1 MKLKI
6 EIPDGDYWKRQI
18 KCQYACPVHTDAR
31 GYVRAIADGDFEKA
45 YLIARAPNPL
55 ASICGRICG
64 APCEAACRR
73 GSIDQSISIRG
84 LKRSAVDESSSALL
98 KPLELIQ
105 KLKETIQNRNC
116 VGQDDLG
123 GLLKDTQSGK
133 FKKVQSQSVG
143 IIGSGPAGLAAAHDL
158 ALMGFSVVI
167 YEMEPVAAGM
177 LYLGVPAYRLPRTI
191 IKAEVDVIRALGVE
205 IKTNCAVGKD
215 ILLEELRKRHQA
227 LVIAVG
233 CKRSRTLALPGADAR
248 GVVGGVEFLRDVA
261 LDLPHKIG
269 RKVVVIGGGNVAYDV
284 SRMALRRQ
292 QMDVAVT
299 AFREPGAVKVTLCCL
314 EKRQEM
320 LADELEILEGEEE
333 GIARQNGYGPKEI
346 LTEDNKVIGVVFQKV
361 ISIFDDQKRFNPKF
375 DPNDTLTLEADIVI
389 FAVGQRSDISFI
401 DPARDG
407 IKINERGMVVCDP
420 VTFETTE
427 PGVFLAGDIAHGP
440 RLMID
445 AIASGKK
452 VARSIYRKITGINLQ
467 FETMELHLPI
477 EHYSREM
484 GYEKIRRHV
493 FETVDVKDRISDP
506 LVIVEKGYTPGQAK
520 VEGSRCLDCAV
531 NTIFD
536 GNKCV
541 LCGGCA
547 DVCPELCLKLVP
559 VSQLDGN
566 KPFAD
571 LVDLMK
577 EKKQTEELTAIIM
590 DTTKCIRCSL
600 CAIRCPV
607 GAITMER
614 FTFNEVI
621 SPAVL

>member
-84 LKRSAVDESSSALL
+84 LKRSAVEESRAALL

-105 KLKETIQNRNC
+105 KIKETFQNRNC
-116 VGQDDLG
+116 VGQDDLVVI
-123 GLLKDTQSGK
+123 SGRL
-133 FKKVQSQSVG
+133 KKVQGKSVG

-167 YEMEPVAAGM
+167 YEMESVAAGM
-177 LYLGVPAYRLPRTI
+177 LYLGVPAYRLPREI
-191 IKAEVDVIRALGVE
+191 IKAEVDVIKALGVE
-205 IKTNCAVGKD
+205 IKTNCAVGED
-215 ILLEELRKRHQA
+215 ISLAELRKCHQA
-227 LVIAVG
+227 VVIAVG
-233 CKRSRTLALPGADAR
+233 CKRSRTLPLVGADAE
-248 GVVGGVEFLRDVA
+248 GVLGGVEFLRDVA

-269 RKVVVIGGGNVAYDV
+269 QKVVVIGGGNVAYDV

-299 AFREPGAVKVTLCCL
+299 AFRERDKVQVTLCCL

-333 GIARQNGYGPKEI
+333 GIVRQNGYGPKEI
-346 LTEDNKVIGVVFQKV
+346 LTEHNKVKGIVFQKV
-361 ISIFDDQKRFNPKF
+361 ISIFDQQKRFNPQF
-375 DPNDTLTLEADIVI
+375 DPNDTITLEADIVI
-389 FAVGQRSDISFI
+389 FAVGQKADISFI
-401 DPARDG
+401 SPARDG
-407 IKINERGMVVCDP
+407 INVNERGMVVCDP
-420 VTFETTE
+420 VTFETSAQ
-427 PGVFLAGDIAHGP
+427 GVFLAGDIAHGP

-452 VARSIYRKITGINLQ
+452 VARSIYQQTTGINLQ
-467 FETMELHLPI
+467 FETVELHLPI
-477 EHYSREM
+477 ENYSREM

-506 LVIVEKGYTPGQAK
+506 HVIVEKGYTPGQAK

-536 GNKCV
+536 GSKCI

-559 VSQLDGN
+559 VSQLEGN
-566 KPFAD
+566 NPFAD
-571 LVDLMK
+571 G
-577 EKKQTEELTAIIM
+577 ELTAIIM
-590 DTTKCIRCSL
+590 DTTKCIRCAL

-614 FTFNEVI
+614 FTFNEVMTTNFR
-621 SPAVL
+621 S